1 MSGEDEDEDRPGLGC
16 CCCCCCCIRELA
28 SGIEAVAGKVAC
40 ANGGGE
46 SGGVEW

>member
-1 MSGEDEDEDRPGLGC
+1 VSGEEEEEDRPGLGC
-16 CCCCCCCIRELA
+16 CIRELV
-28 SGIEAVAGKVAC
+28 SGMEAVAGSVAC

>member
-1 MSGEDEDEDRPGLGC
+1 MSGEDEDEDRPGLD
-16 CCCCCCCIRELA
+16 CCIRELV
-28 SGIEAVAGKVAC
+28 SGMEAVAGSVAC

>member
-1 MSGEDEDEDRPGLGC
+1 MSGEEEEEDRPGLGC
-16 CCCCCCCIRELA
+16 CIRELV
-28 SGIEAVAGKVAC
+28 SGMEAVAGSVAC